1 MSQKINVAI
10 VGTGMSLAVFHRPSI
25 IFLSDKFN
33 LHTVVE
39 RSGKG
44 RAKEVCGESVKVV
57 KTLEEVVEDKEVD
70 LVSCFSLFRSL
81 LPILC
86 ADISSRPARI
96 WRGVG
101 DTKPKHKAR
110 RLVLNPGRHFHPE
123 QHPFPIRETSPP
135 SG

>member
-70 LVSCFSLFRSL
+70 LVGCFLLFRSP
-81 LPILC
+81 LPISC
-86 ADISSRPARI
+86 ADISSWSARI
-96 WRGVG
+96 RRGVD
-101 DTKPKHKAR
+101 DTKPKRKAR
-110 RLVLNPGRHFHPE
+110 EER
-123 QHPFPIRETSPP
+123 
-135 SG
+135 